1 MNSRVRARLFT
12 VIGVVALVLGLI
24 WVGQGANLIKGSSM
38 TGQSMWLIIGL
49 IVAAGGGVLLYL
61 GARSG
66 SDPNGPPGQH

>member
-24 WVGQGANLIKGSSM
+24 WVGQGANLIRGSSM

-49 IVAAGGGVLLYL
+49 IVAAAGAVLLYL
-61 GARSG
+61 GVRSG
-66 SDPNGPPGQH
+66 RDPNGPPGQH